1 MTQGARLVKR
11 LRFHYRV
18 MREWPTYGDLLW
30 TGISTAP
37 HKRLYEPSAQRELRK
52 GEVIER
58 DRNAQGLVVFKI
70 VRRRV

>member
-1 MTQGARLVKR
+1 MTQASRLV
-11 LRFHYRV
+11 HYIRQHRAV
-18 MREWPTYGDLLW
+18 RQRWPTYGDLLMQ
-30 TGISTAP
+30 GISVCP
-37 HKRLYEPSAQRELRK
+37 WKRLEESAHRWLRK

>member
-1 MTQGARLVKR
+1 
-11 LRFHYRV
+11 

-37 HKRLYEPSAQRELRK
+37 HKRLYEPSAKRALRP

-70 VRRRV
+70 VRRV